1 MKFLNEQKKLYPN
14 LSDTIDDV
22 NRLINSLK
30 SRKVNIID
38 PGGRPITPK
47 AVWNLQSYV
56 QVTLHRA
63 VDLSSEVCNSWNKGQ
78 VAVSFLLVRALF
90 ENATFMYDL
99 SILLTRYIKE
109 DKFQEVYDLIV
120 NRMFGSRTFTALP
133 KSINVMTVIEKL
145 DKKFEGLK
153 DSYERLSEFCHPNY
167 SAMYGLYAKLNKKEI
182 YYEIDQNYGIS
193 EMTFNLIITALC
205 PALLLIEEGMNN
217 IESLYPDLTKL
228 SNKDLEKTRKK
239 E

>member
-205 PALLLIEEGMNN
+205 PALLLIEEG
-217 IESLYPDLTKL
+217 
-228 SNKDLEKTRKK
+228 
-239 E
+239 